1 VPQRWQH
8 FQQEGLKLMVLSKKM
23 MVAEGSVRQ
32 VLGQSLGQS
41 HAMMAAQGSVRQVLG
56 QSHGESHGR
65 SLVESLHFL

>member
-1 VPQRWQH
+1 
-8 FQQEGLKLMVLSKKM
+8 MVLSKKM
-23 MVAEGSVRQ
+23 KVAEGSVPQ